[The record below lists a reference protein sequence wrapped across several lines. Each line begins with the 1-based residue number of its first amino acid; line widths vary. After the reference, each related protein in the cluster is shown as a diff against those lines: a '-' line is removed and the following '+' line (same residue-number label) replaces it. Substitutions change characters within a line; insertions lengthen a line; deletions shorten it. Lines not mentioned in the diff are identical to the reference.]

1 MGGTPAVRFAFH
13 SVMSRKIRALGQT
26 LLGWAL
32 VAAGLVALV
41 LPGPGLLLLL
51 SGLIVLSRQYEW
63 ARRSLEPVRVKAFQ
77 VARASVDNWWQ
88 MALSLLGALCLI
100 VAGMVWWADPD
111 IPRLWKFGP
120 HLPAS
125 GWGTGLGLIVS
136 GLVALGLIAY
146 SFVMFRIRGEELPR
160 PTARTSPTAT
170 APANIEDPP

>member
-1 MGGTPAVRFAFH
+1 MGGTPAVRFALH
-13 SVMSRKIRALGQT
+13 SVMSRKLRALGRT
-26 LLGWAL
+26 LLGWGL

-63 ARRSLEPVRVKAFQ
+63 ARRALEPVRIKAFR

-88 MALSLLGALCLI
+88 MALSLLGALCLV
-100 VAGMVWWADPD
+100 VAGMVWWADPE

-120 HLPAS
+120 HLPAA

-146 SFVMFRIRGEELPR
+146 SFITFRIRGEELPR
-160 PTARTSPTAT
+160 PTASTSPRAT
-170 APANIEDPP
+170 APANIDDPP